1 MVEHDLFRKPVSTF
15 RDHTLAW
22 LARSN
27 GWPMVAVVP
36 ISEAS
41 PAICSQA
48 SVAERQG
55 SRSRLAH
62 LEVTRDPRLS
72 HRHQPRDRSQ
82 MAAAATRRVDTPFPV
97 EKGGSCRGTAL
108 SRVRDAGADRA
119 DRLRFPR
126 CRLDSSSMA
135 VWPLRSCL
143 DDSRAHPVLTACAR
157 SAGCRLGS
165 TRSGDET
172 FALGL
177 LAGELACPADRFAPL
192 PGRSL

>member
-1 MVEHDLFRKPVSTF
+1 MEHDLFRKPVSTF

-36 ISEAS
+36 YRRHH
-41 PAICSQA
+41 
-48 SVAERQG
+48 RQY
-55 SRSRLAH
+55 
-62 LEVTRDPRLS
+62 V
-72 HRHQPRDRSQ
+72 HRRRWPRDRGRALASHIWRSPVTLAYPIDISREIDRKWQ
-82 MAAAATRRVDTPFPV
+82 RRLHAASTRCSRST
-97 EKGGSCRGTAL
+97 CHGTAL

-135 VWPLRSCL
+135 VWPVRSCL

-157 SAGCRLGS
+157 SAGCRFGS

-177 LAGELACPADRFAPL
+177 LAGELACPADRFTPL

>member
-1 MVEHDLFRKPVSTF
+1 MAGQWRLWSPYGGHHRQYVRRRRWP
-15 RDHTLAW
+15 RD
-22 LARSN
+22 R
-27 GWPMVAVVP
+27 VAL
-36 ISEAS
+36 S
-41 PAICSQA
+41 PRI
-48 SVAERQG
+48 
-55 SRSRLAH
+55 
-62 LEVTRDPRLS
+62 LEITRDPRLS

-82 MAAAATRRVDTPFPV
+82 MAAAATRRVDTPVPV
-97 EKGGSCRGTAL
+97 ERGGTCRGTAL
-108 SRVRDAGADRA
+108 SRVRHAGADRA

-126 CRLDSSSMA
+126 RRLDSSSMA